1 MTPNRI
7 VAFILT
13 VSVTVPTLA
22 EVSPAVLQAEQD
34 RAALVETVRR
44 DQHSRTAAATVTPEN
59 ADDRRRDLFDQ
70 CRPVLFG
77 L

>member
-34 RAALVETVRR
+34 RAALVEKVAPTVVCIFGR
-44 DQHSRTAAATVTPEN
+44 DGGGGGSGVLISP
-59 ADDRRRDLFDQ
+59 DGLDQ
-70 CRPVLFG
+70 CRPILFG